1 LPLPHGHPF
10 FFVKKGIALEDLTE
24 LSLFTFHCVQIREAI
39 GVTICIACSN
49 MRLSRLFGHG
59 DSLDV
64 SGDVS
69 MTEQTGSENWSKQ
82 LTDGATEL
90 SISIQNNI
98 SKQLESTPD
107 SVTENGLDKKEEAD
121 VKRMETVLTLCFSPN

>member
-1 LPLPHGHPF
+1 
-10 FFVKKGIALEDLTE
+10 
-24 LSLFTFHCVQIREAI
+24 
-39 GVTICIACSN
+39 